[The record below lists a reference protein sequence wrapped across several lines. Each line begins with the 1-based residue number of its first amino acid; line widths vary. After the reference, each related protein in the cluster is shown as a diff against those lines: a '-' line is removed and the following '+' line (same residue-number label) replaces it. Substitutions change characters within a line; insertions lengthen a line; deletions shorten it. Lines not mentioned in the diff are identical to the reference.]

1 MALLALQ
8 DGPVIQ
14 LVAAAAYTV
23 GTRVFLNASGR
34 VEVAAL
40 ANRGIG
46 YIDENGATAG
56 QLCGVRV
63 ASYPAM
69 TYVRAH
75 SAMAVGAVCYSQAAG
90 RVDDADGG
98 SAHVVG
104 IALDAAAAQDDV
116 IRMIR
121 IDSDT

>member
-1 MALLALQ
+1 MALLPLQ
-8 DGPVIQ
+8 DGPIIQ
-14 LVAAAAYTV
+14 LITDATYTV
-23 GTRVFLNASGR
+23 GTRVKLDSAGR
-34 VEVAAL
+34 VTVAVL
-40 ANRGIG
+40 ADRAIG

-56 QLCGVRV
+56 QLCGIRV

-75 SAMAVGAVCYSQAAG
+75 SALAVGALLYSQAAG
-90 RVDDADGG
+90 RVDDTDAG

-104 IALDAAAAQDDV
+104 FALDAASAQDNV

-121 IDSDT
+121 VDSDS